1 MHIAQPTIAAAPDA
15 TVSAGSMN
23 FVYAVMM
30 APSNLA
36 SLNVCDFDHSA
47 AE

>member
-15 TVSAGSMN
+15 TVSEGKHELCIRRNDGALD
-23 FVYAVMM
+23 V
-30 APSNLA
+30 A
-36 SLNVCDFDHSA
+36 SLNICDFEHSA